1 MNTHEPLEGADQGAL
16 NETALRI
23 LNLLFILNSSSVPL
37 STEQIVSDV
46 DLGYGSGNRASDLK
60 KFRRDREKLAERGI
74 AVKEIKPT
82 GGRASE
88 ESLWTIDRASSF
100 AAVGAITRDDADALM
115 RAVDECLSRSD
126 IPFRQAL
133 LDIKHRL
140 DAMSSPTAR
149 GAQAAVDD
157 GWHEPSRAEDAMWT
171 AFSLKRKIRFVYR
184 DAKGAESQRTLEI
197 WGIFMQEGHSY
208 YVGLDEQTGSVRTFR
223 SDRIVRAWRP
233 AGHYTVPG
241 WFDVRD
247 YLFLPFDLGG
257 GMSELATFTFPR
269 DMGAAELRAL
279 TKGRGSVVRT
289 DTEIRWSIKVR
300 NMREAARF
308 CLAHAHRGMRPFAPG
323 KLVHAWK
330 DLMEKAVEAHG
341 CAFGR

>member
-126 IPFRQAL
+126 IPFWISQGKPGAEIGGSSASGSAVATVCAAGTTGAAPATDTAGGVSACVVCSFVGSVDATTGAL
-133 LDIKHRL
+133 L
-140 DAMSSPTAR
+140 SS
-149 GAQAAVDD
+149 
-157 GWHEPSRAEDAMWT
+157 
-171 AFSLKRKIRFVYR
+171 AFS
-184 DAKGAESQRTLEI
+184 
-197 WGIFMQEGHSY
+197 
-208 YVGLDEQTGSVRTFR
+208 
-223 SDRIVRAWRP
+223 
-233 AGHYTVPG
+233 
-241 WFDVRD
+241 
-247 YLFLPFDLGG
+247 
-257 GMSELATFTFPR
+257 
-269 DMGAAELRAL
+269 
-279 TKGRGSVVRT
+279 
-289 DTEIRWSIKVR
+289 
-300 NMREAARF
+300 AR
-308 CLAHAHRGMRPFAPG
+308 
-323 KLVHAWK
+323 
-330 DLMEKAVEAHG
+330 
-341 CAFGR
+341 